1 MLEASEDEGQTPV
14 DQAPIQALVLRQK
27 LKHLHSSVFSSVH
40 HVLIS

>member
-14 DQAPIQALVLRQK
+14 GRVPIQALVLRQK
-27 LKHLHSSVFSSVH
+27 LKHLHWSVFSAVH